1 MKKILASTLAVALFA
16 VAAPSAQAAT
26 VAPTFNVTT
35 NLTAACQLVAGPAT
49 VLGFG
54 VYTAFV
60 GAATP
65 APTATI
71 AIQCTRGLTAP
82 TFAFDGGT
90 GYGVIAGLNY
100 NVTASSAITT
110 AGTAATAVA
119 GGVGTADV
127 RTITLTGA
135 MAASQ
140 AGACA
145 GVTAAACAGLQTV
158 TRTLTITY

>member
-1 MKKILASTLAVALFA
+1 MKKFLTSTLAVALFA
-16 VAAPSAQAAT
+16 MAAPSAQAAT
-26 VAPTFNVTT
+26 LAPTFSVTT
-35 NLTAACQLVAGPAT
+35 NLTAACQVVAGPAT
-49 VLGFG
+49 VLDFG

-65 APTATI
+65 APTAAI
-71 AIQCTRGLTAP
+71 AIQCTRGLSTP
-82 TFAFDGGT
+82 TFAFDTGT

-100 NVTASSAITT
+100 NVTAGSAITT

-135 MAASQ
+135 MAALQ

-145 GVTAAACAGLQTV
+145 GVTAAACAGAQSV

>member
-1 MKKILASTLAVALFA
+1 MKKFLVSTLAVSLFA
-16 VAAPSAQAAT
+16 ITAPSAQAAT
-26 VAPTFNVTT
+26 LAPTFDVTT
-35 NLTAACQLVAGPAT
+35 NLSAACQVVAGPTA

-54 VYTAFV
+54 IYTAFV

-71 AIQCTRGLTAP
+71 GIQCTRNIAAP

-100 NVTASSAITT
+100 NVTAGSAVST
-110 AGTAATAVA
+110 AGNAATAVA

-127 RTITLTGA
+127 RTITLTGD
-135 MAASQ
+135 MPASQ

-145 GVTAAACAGLQTV
+145 GVDATTCAGLQTA

>member
-1 MKKILASTLAVALFA
+1 MNKFLVSTLAALLFLIT
-16 VAAPSAQAAT
+16 APAAQAAT
-26 VAPTFNVTT
+26 LAPTFSVTT
-35 NLTAACQLVAGPAT
+35 NLSAACQVVAGPAAT
-49 VLGFG
+49 LSFG

-71 AIQCTRGLTAP
+71 GIQCTRNLAAP
-82 TFAFDGGT
+82 TFAFDGAT

-100 NVTASSAITT
+100 NVVATSAVV

-119 GGVGTADV
+119 GGVGTADT

-135 MAASQ
+135 MPASQ

-145 GVTAAACAGLQTV
+145 GVNATACAGLQTV